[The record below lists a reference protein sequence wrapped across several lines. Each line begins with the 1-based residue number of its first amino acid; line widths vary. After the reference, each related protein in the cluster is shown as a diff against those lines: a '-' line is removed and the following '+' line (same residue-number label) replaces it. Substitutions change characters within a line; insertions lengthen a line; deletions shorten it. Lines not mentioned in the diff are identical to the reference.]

1 MFTPAHADYNAKTGG
16 VKRARSNS
24 SNGRMM
30 NKHFQTGL
38 KLIRL
43 GCRARQMIQTY
54 VDSNCYTEKGDLGGS
69 GGSSNKRS
77 DFQKRSSINANVGNG
92 SGGNGSS
99 GKRSDYRN
107 SIGGSGLG
115 DTSGGVMSRRSTRA
129 NSTGELHTLLLRSR
143 YRRMLTVLYEL
154 YVPNVLL
161 LNF

>member
-1 MFTPAHADYNAKTGG
+1 
-16 VKRARSNS
+16 
-24 SNGRMM
+24 
-30 NKHFQTGL
+30 
-38 KLIRL
+38 
-43 GCRARQMIQTY
+43 MIQTY

-115 DTSGGVMSRRSTRA
+115 DTGGGVMSRRSTRA